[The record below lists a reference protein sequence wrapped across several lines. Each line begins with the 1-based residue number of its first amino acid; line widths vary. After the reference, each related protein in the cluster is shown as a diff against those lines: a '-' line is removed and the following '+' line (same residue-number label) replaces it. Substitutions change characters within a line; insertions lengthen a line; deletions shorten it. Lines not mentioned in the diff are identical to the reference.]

1 MENELQMF
9 NFNGQEVRTLT
20 IDDEPY
26 FVGKDVALIL
36 GYKDL
41 SRALNQHV
49 DREDRK
55 ALSYKASGDL
65 YASLWAGK
73 NDFSNKI
80 VINESG
86 LYSLIIASK
95 LPQAKKFKRWVTSEV
110 LPSKHKS
117 NTLIT
122 NQKQNEEESKMN
134 ELQLFNFNG
143 QDLAVKEIGGQ
154 VYFNAEQAAIGL
166 GIVDT
171 SKGYANVR
179 WTRVNAFLGLSKGSQ
194 NSATS
199 GGKIKRGDFITE
211 PQFYKLAIKA
221 NNSVAEKFQDWVT
234 SEVLPSIRKHGAYMT
249 DQKAFDVVHNPNGL
263 ADLLQQAAD
272 QLKAKDIQIEEMKPK
287 VEFADNIKASGTC
300 ISFIELSSFLS
311 ENGVKIGRNRL
322 MKWAR
327 EKGFLIKSGV
337 DYNTPTQRALDLKI
351 LEVDTRTRTD
361 AYGNKVPYAVAM
373 VTRKGE
379 DYFLKSF
386 LRAKEQA
393 GFLEEF

>member
-143 QDLAVKEIGGQ
+143 QDLAVKEIGGE
-154 VYFNAEQAAIGL
+154 VYFNAEQAAFGL
-166 GIVDT
+166 GISQTKNGKLYVQW
-171 SKGYANVR
+171 K
-179 WTRVNAFLGLSKGSQ
+179 RVNNYLHGVSAHVRNVSPQVSK
-194 NSATS
+194 
-199 GGKIKRGDFITE
+199 GDFITE

-221 NNSVAEKFQDWVT
+221 NNPVAEKFQDWVT

>member
-143 QDLAVKEIGGQ
+143 QDLAVKEIGGE
-154 VYFNAEQAAIGL
+154 VYFNAEQAAFGL
-166 GIVDT
+166 GISQTKNGKLYVQW
-171 SKGYANVR
+171 K
-179 WTRVNAFLGLSKGSQ
+179 RVNNYLHGVSAHVRNVSPQVSK
-194 NSATS
+194 
-199 GGKIKRGDFITE
+199 GDFITE